1 MSKIAWKMKSSSSL
15 AKPFTLIEV
24 LVVVAIIGILASLL
38 MPVLSKARDKAKAV
52 VCKNQLKQIN
62 IAVHMRTDD
71 SDNVLPWTSEGP
83 LRHRKPWRWTLAP
96 YLGLERNEANL
107 MSVEVGDP
115 NIFLCPND
123 DKVPGWPMGYAMP
136 MFAGWGNSN
145 STNAIYDPVDLANV
159 SAPSKAMLFGEA
171 HTYYFNGG
179 YKFHISMLHQ
189 DEWHR
194 FYLDGHVERGYGM
207 QGLVGYNY
215 RTWAYN
221 TGR

>member
-1 MSKIAWKMKSSSSL
+1 MIKIDCRKTSTPNLNKR
-15 AKPFTLIEV
+15 FTLIEV

-38 MPVLSKARDKAKAV
+38 MPSLSKSREKAKAA

-62 IAVHMRTDD
+62 IAVVMHADD
-71 SDNVLPWTSEGP
+71 SDNILVHTHEAPA
-83 LRHRKPWRWTLAP
+83 RHRKPWRWTLAP
-96 YLGLERNEANL
+96 YLGLERDEANL
-107 MSVEVGDP
+107 MSVEVGNT

-123 DKVPGWPMGYAMP
+123 DQVSGYPMGYAMP
-136 MFAGWGNSN
+136 QFAGWGSGANS
-145 STNAIYDPVDLANV
+145 IYDPVDLANV
-159 SAPSKAMLFGEA
+159 SAPSEAMLFGEA

-194 FYLDGHVERGYGM
+194 FYLDGHVERGIGR
-207 QGLVGYNY
+207 QGLTSYNY
-215 RTWAYN
+215 RTWSYD